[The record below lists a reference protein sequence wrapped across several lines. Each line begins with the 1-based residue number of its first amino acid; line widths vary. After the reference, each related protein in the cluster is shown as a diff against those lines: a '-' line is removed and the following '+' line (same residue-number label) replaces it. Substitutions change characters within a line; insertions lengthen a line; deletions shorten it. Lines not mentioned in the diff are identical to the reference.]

1 MLIDLQKLETGFC
14 DRLRQITFCI
24 ALAKLKRIKTLSI
37 YELKNKECPF
47 KFIDYCKIK
56 NFKIKELKKN
66 PHSNASIQMTPYNSS
81 LSIANC
87 ILHNPYKEIDNKLL
101 LSEWIKSY
109 KDIIFSNSIKKKVK
123 NAINKKKN
131 FIGLHI
137 RLTDK
142 VVTLFN
148 KVKHSFEKDLITIS
162 EYDYLKKNL
171 IKYLDRNFTAKN
183 VFIASDDKKAK
194 KDLSKILLR
203 SRYNFF
209 YNDAKFTNKFRQTNG
224 ADFLID
230 LLILSKSKGI
240 LTTGGNVS
248 LTASL
253 ISAKKIKIYNY
264 SKSGIL
270 NNIFYLSSKFFK
282 IIKIILKKIFN
293 Y

>member
-1 MLIDLQKLETGFC
+1 MKSGFC

-47 KFIDYCKIK
+47 KFIDYCRIK
-56 NFKIKELKKN
+56 NFKIIESKKKL
-66 PHSNASIQMTPYNSS
+66 HSNASIQMTPYNSS
-81 LSIANC
+81 LSLVNC

-109 KDIIFSNSIKKKVK
+109 KDIIFSNAIKNKVK
-123 NAINKKKN
+123 NLINKKTN
-131 FIGLHI
+131 FIGVHI

-148 KVKHSFEKDLITIS
+148 KVKYSFEKDLITIS
-162 EYDYLKKNL
+162 EYDYLKNNL
-171 IKYLDRNFTAKN
+171 IKYLDRIFSSKN
-183 VFIASDDKKAK
+183 IFIASDDKKAK

-203 SRYNFF
+203 SKYNFF
-209 YNDAKFTNKFRQTNG
+209 SNNVKFTNKFRQTTG
-224 ADFLID
+224 KDFLID

-270 NNIFYLSSKFFK
+270 NNIYYLSSKFFN

>member
-1 MLIDLQKLETGFC
+1 MLIDLQKLDTGFC

-37 YELKNKECPF
+37 YEIKNKECPF

-56 NFKIKELKKN
+56 NIKIIELKKN
-66 PHSNASIQMTPYNSS
+66 LHSNASIQMTPYNSS
-81 LSIANC
+81 LSLPNC

-109 KDIIFSNSIKKKVK
+109 KDIIFSNAIKKKVK
-123 NAINKKKN
+123 DVINKKTN
-131 FIGLHI
+131 FISVQI

-148 KVKHSFEKDLITIS
+148 KIKYSFEKDLITIS

-171 IKYLDRNFTAKN
+171 LKYLDRNFTAKN

-194 KDLSKILLR
+194 KDLFKILLR
-203 SRYNFF
+203 SKYNFF
-209 YNDAKFTNKFRQTNG
+209 YNDVKFTNKFRQTSG

-230 LLILSKSKGI
+230 LLVLSKSKGI

-264 SKSGIL
+264 SKSGTS
-270 NNIFYLSSKFFK
+270 NNIYYLSSKFLN
-282 IIKIILKKIFN
+282 IIKIILKKFL
-293 Y
+293 

>member
-1 MLIDLQKLETGFC
+1 MYIDLSKMKSGFC

-47 KFIDYCKIK
+47 KFIDYCRIK
-56 NFKIKELKKN
+56 NFKIIELKKKL
-66 PHSNASIQMTPYNSS
+66 HSNASIQMTPYNSS
-81 LSIANC
+81 LSLVNC
-87 ILHNPYKEIDNKLL
+87 TLHNPYKEIDNKLL
-101 LSEWIKSY
+101 LFEWIKSY
-109 KDIIFSNSIKKKVK
+109 KDIIFSDAIKNKVK
-123 NAINKKKN
+123 NVINKKTN
-131 FIGLHI
+131 FIGVHI

-142 VVTLFN
+142 VDTLFN
-148 KVKHSFEKDLITIS
+148 KIKYSFEKDLITIS
-162 EYDYLKKNL
+162 EYDYLKNNL
-171 IKYLDRNFTAKN
+171 IKYLDRIFSSKN
-183 VFIASDDKKAK
+183 IFIASDDKKAK

-203 SRYNFF
+203 SKYNFF
-209 YNDAKFTNKFRQTNG
+209 SNNVKFTNKFRQTTG

-253 ISAKKIKIYNY
+253 ISTKKIKIYNY

-270 NNIFYLSSKFFK
+270 NNIYYLSSKFFN
-282 IIKIILKKIFN
+282 IIRIILKK
-293 Y
+293 YL

>member
-1 MLIDLQKLETGFC
+1 MLIDLQKLDTGFC

-37 YELKNKECPF
+37 YEIKNKECPF

-56 NFKIKELKKN
+56 NIKIIESKKN
-66 PHSNASIQMTPYNSS
+66 LHSNASIQMTPYNSS
-81 LSIANC
+81 LSLANC

-109 KDIIFSNSIKKKVK
+109 KDIIFSNAIKKKVK
-123 NAINKKKN
+123 NVINKKTN
-131 FIGLHI
+131 FIGIHI

-148 KVKHSFEKDLITIS
+148 KIKYSFEKNLITIS
-162 EYDYLKKNL
+162 EYHCLKKNL

-183 VFIASDDKKAK
+183 IFIASDDKKAK

-203 SRYNFF
+203 SKYNFF
-209 YNDAKFTNKFRQTNG
+209 YNDVKFTNKFRQTTG

-264 SKSGIL
+264 SKSGTL
-270 NNIFYLSSKFFK
+270 NNIYYLSSKFFN
-282 IIKIILKKIFN
+282 IIKIILKK
-293 Y
+293 YL

>member
-1 MLIDLQKLETGFC
+1 MLIDLQKLDTGFC

-37 YELKNKECPF
+37 YEIKNKECPF
-47 KFIDYCKIK
+47 KFIDYCRIK
-56 NFKIKELKKN
+56 NFKIIELKKN
-66 PHSNASIQMTPYNSS
+66 LHINASIQMTPYNSS
-81 LSIANC
+81 LSLANC

-109 KDIIFSNSIKKKVK
+109 KDIIFSNVIKKKVK
-123 NAINKKKN
+123 NVINKKTN
-131 FIGLHI
+131 FIGIHI

-148 KVKHSFEKDLITIS
+148 KIKYSFEKDLITIS

-194 KDLSKILLR
+194 KDLLKIFLR
-203 SRYNFF
+203 SKYNFF
-209 YNDAKFTNKFRQTNG
+209 YNDIKFTNKFRQTTG
-224 ADFLID
+224 VDFLID
-230 LLILSKSKGI
+230 LLVLSKSKGI

-264 SKSGIL
+264 SKSGTL
-270 NNIFYLSSKFFK
+270 NNIYYLCSKFFN
-282 IIKIILKKIFN
+282 IIKIILKK
-293 Y
+293 YL

>member
-1 MLIDLQKLETGFC
+1 MLIDLQKLDTGFC

-37 YELKNKECPF
+37 YEIKNKECPF
-47 KFIDYCKIK
+47 KFIDYCTIK
-56 NFKIKELKKN
+56 NIKIIELKKN
-66 PHSNASIQMTPYNSS
+66 LHSNASIQMTPYNSS
-81 LSIANC
+81 LSLANC

-109 KDIIFSNSIKKKVK
+109 KDIIFSNVIKKKVK
-123 NAINKKKN
+123 NVINKKTN
-131 FIGLHI
+131 FIGIHI

-148 KVKHSFEKDLITIS
+148 KIKYSFEKDLITIS

-194 KDLSKILLR
+194 KDLLKIFLR
-203 SRYNFF
+203 SKYNFF
-209 YNDAKFTNKFRQTNG
+209 YNDIKFTNKFRQTTG
-224 ADFLID
+224 VDFLID
-230 LLILSKSKGI
+230 LLVLSKSKGI

-264 SKSGIL
+264 SKSGTL
-270 NNIFYLSSKFFK
+270 NNIYYLCSKFFN
-282 IIKIILKKIFN
+282 IIKIILKK
-293 Y
+293 YL